1 LHDAV
6 LGTLVKIQTFDGE
19 IELQVPAGSQSG
31 DVIPVKSKGFGRLRQ
46 SGRGDLLVTIQVKI
60 PSKLDSKQKELFR
73 SLAGLR
79 KADAA
84 GLIARKSG
92 SFQGRRRG

>member
-1 LHDAV
+1 
-6 LGTLVKIQTFDGE
+6 
-19 IELQVPAGSQSG
+19 
-31 DVIPVKSKGFGRLRQ
+31 
-46 SGRGDLLVTIQVKI
+46 VTIQVKI

-79 KADAA
+79 KSDAA